1 MKNQR
6 RLKKIKRNERERE
19 YEKKFEEIDKEIRV
33 DFDAM
38 GLNEMSKD
46 EQIALL
52 KKRYQGLY
60 FENWIMWKYVEKFQ
74 NRFAELKESG
84 IV

>member
-1 MKNQR
+1 MCNQSK
-6 RLKKIKRNERERE
+6 LEKIKREEWEREWD
-19 YEKKFEEIDKEIRV
+19 KKFEEIDKEIRV

-46 EQIALL
+46 EQIAFL

-60 FENWIMWKYVEKFQ
+60 FENWIMWKYVKKFQ

-84 IV
+84 II